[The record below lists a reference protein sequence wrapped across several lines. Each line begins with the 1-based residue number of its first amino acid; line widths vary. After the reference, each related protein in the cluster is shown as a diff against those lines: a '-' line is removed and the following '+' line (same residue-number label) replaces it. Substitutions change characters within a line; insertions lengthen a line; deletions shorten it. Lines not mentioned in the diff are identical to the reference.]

1 MSLEHLIQCC
11 LATDPDIVPGS
22 YTVILSNSKS
32 GALNS
37 GVLMFTDSEID
48 KRQTVKIEYR
58 LVSILMMLMDLKEH
72 LLTHSD
78 QTSFQ
83 IHLPETFK
91 TNVKEQSTHLTQ
103 ALESRG
109 IHHELAA
116 EIVFGGRNTS

>member
-37 GVLMFTDSEID
+37 GVLMFTDSAID

-58 LVSILMMLMDLKEH
+58 LVSILMMLTDLKEQMV
-72 LLTHSD
+72 THSD

-83 IHLPETFK
+83 VYLSENFK
-91 TNVKEQSTHLTQ
+91 TNVKEQATQLTQ
-103 ALESRG
+103 ALEARG
-109 IHHELAA
+109 IRPKLAA
-116 EIVFGGRNTS
+116 EIVLGGRNTS

>member
-1 MSLEHLIQCC
+1 MQCC

-37 GVLMFTDSEID
+37 GVLMFTDSAID

-58 LVSILMMLMDLKEH
+58 LVSILMMLTDLKEH
-72 LLTHSD
+72 MVTHSD

-83 IHLPETFK
+83 VHLSENFK
-91 TNVKEQSTHLTQ
+91 TNVKERATQLTH
-103 ALESRG
+103 ALEARG
-109 IHHELAA
+109 IRPKLAA
-116 EIVFGGRNTS
+116 EIVLGGRNTS